1 MELAQLR
8 YFCDVAETEHMTK
21 SARRLNVVQPALS
34 RSVHGLED
42 ELGVKLFEKSG
53 RNIKLTQEG
62 ARFYERASAV
72 LGDLDAATSDLRS
85 YAAVR
90 ESTARIGVFSA
101 TNLVVDAI
109 AAYAGDH
116 QDTVLELAQ
125 DEGDEACDVTVSTLA
140 ASTASGARN
149 GAMRPVRD
157 ERTYV
162 ERIGVAVPL
171 GSSCE
176 GSIALKDLEGE
187 RLVSLAGSRRL
198 RSLCD
203 ALCHQHGF
211 EPRIGFDSESPE
223 AVKKVI
229 SLGLGLGFWP
239 EVSWG
244 SLDGSGA
251 RWVPLREEGFVRT
264 LSVKLMDRG
273 RSGSDSPKPVAEG
286 LYAHLT
292 GFMDGLWQD
301 RA

>member
-8 YFCDVAETEHMTK
+8 YFCDVAQTEHMTK

-34 RSVHGLED
+34 RSMHGLEG

-62 ARFYERASAV
+62 ARFYERASAA
-72 LGDLDAATSDLRS
+72 LRDLDAAASDVRS
-85 YAAVR
+85 YADAR
-90 ESTARIGVFSA
+90 EGTVRIGVFSA
-101 TNLVVDAI
+101 TNLMIDAI
-109 AAYAGDH
+109 AAYAASH
-116 QDTVLELAQ
+116 RDTALELTQ
-125 DEGDEACDVTVSTLA
+125 DEGDGACDIRVSTLA
-140 ASTASGARN
+140 GPVASLMRSGPTRMAC
-149 GAMRPVRD
+149 D

-171 GSSCE
+171 GSPYRAPVS
-176 GSIALKDLEGE
+176 LNDLAGE
-187 RLVSLAGSRRL
+187 RFVSLAGSRRL

-203 ALCHQHGF
+203 ALCQQHGF

-239 EVSWG
+239 EISWG

-251 RWVPLREEGFVRT
+251 RWVPLQESGFTRT
-264 LSVKLMDRG
+264 LSVELMG
-273 RSGSDSPKPVAEG
+273 RARLGGDQPKPVAEG
-286 LYAHLT
+286 LFAHLT
-292 GFMDGLWQD
+292 GFMDRLWQN
-301 RA
+301 RS